1 MRTFE
6 QIYGEINEAQRNEPA
21 LVDLNSTSQTSI
33 WGLIKRQFSLL
44 IRLFEVR
51 IETYKADILKQIDEQ
66 EKGDLYYYVQKC
78 KAFQFGDLLK
88 VNRFGVYYDVIDY
101 TKQIIAQCSANE
113 VFDNNGLKILIKSA
127 KRDTTGL
134 LTPLSTIEVFS
145 LLNYIDNIKYAGIR
159 VEVRS
164 VVGDVMKLKIMAK
177 MNRSLCNANGTLILN
192 TSYKPVESGVLSFIQ
207 NLPFDSVFR
216 WRELEAFIMKLDAV
230 EDVSI
235 TASSIMRP
243 AVVGVVQAPISYTQ
257 AFPDA
262 KGSGNIY
269 EYRDYAVT
277 VPTGGN
283 YNVKISY
290 STYETATASIIIA
303 GVARTLYLGTTG
315 SWYIYQDSNEL
326 TDIPLVSGANVIRVG
341 FSSGD
346 FYHKSVTVRASANS
360 VVSAAETAFVMS
372 TISEAGYFTLD
383 PTSEFTYV

>member
-21 LVDLNSTSQTSI
+21 LSELNSTSQTSI

-88 VNRFGVYYDVIDY
+88 VNRFGVYYDIIDY

-113 VFDNNGLKILIKSA
+113 VFDNNGLKILIKAA
-127 KRDTTGL
+127 KRNTTGL
-134 LTPLSTIEVFS
+134 LAPLSTVEVFS

-159 VEVRS
+159 IEVRS
-164 VVGDVMKLKIMAK
+164 VVGDVLKLKIMAK

-192 TSYKPVESGVLSFIQ
+192 TSYKPVEAGVASFIQ

-216 WRELEAFIMKLDAV
+216 WRELETFIMKLDAV

-235 TASSIMRP
+235 TASSTIRP
-243 AVVGVVQAPISYTQ
+243 TVGGVVVATNYTQ
-257 AFPDA
+257 AFAD
-262 KGSGNIY
+262 GQTSGNTT
-269 EYRDYAVT
+269 EYRDYTIT
-277 VPTGGN
+277 VPSGGN

-290 STYETATASIIIA
+290 ATAETATANVIIA
-303 GVARTLYLGTTG
+303 GVTRTLNLATSG
-315 SWYIYQDSNEL
+315 SWNMYQDSNEL
-326 TDIPLVSGANVIRVG
+326 ANIPLVSGSNVIRI
-341 FSSGD
+341 SSNSGT
-346 FYHKSVTVRASANS
+346 FLHKSVTVYASASS
-360 VVSAAETAFVMS
+360 VISAAETAFVMS

-383 PTSEFTYV
+383 ASSEFTYV